1 MLVVYRFSV
10 PATRINYRLYKY
22 ETGNQMSNTRVPSVL
37 WNADQTGILIDTE
50 KRQARKNIGLVSTG
64 SANLPVYFD
73 ANGDA
78 KPMNSIDDLP
88 LVKTVNGS
96 KWAGWSAES
105 STTHYGVD
113 LEIGGGQVNRGVW
126 SKIPSSDNTSAVDD
140 TWMLVKGTD
149 RNSIFLNRAP
159 GSLNDNKGGYAFGR
173 LTTPNWD
180 NIRTAG
186 LYGIYASSTP
196 GTNGSPDS
204 GRVCLLVGDAYSV
217 NSTTDLPGSN
227 DTDHYNT
234 QLAMGGDL
242 FYRTKVGSASW
253 DKWRPVLTQYKDTVT
268 SSINGFKLATT
279 TVSSTLNDMTHYSAL
294 INITPIKY
302 NGNYPGNPYIAYLE
316 IFQVKE
322 EEKDRCSISLKMLST
337 PSSSDYN
344 GFSPFVIRGSNDGSS
359 GGNYTHD
366 WYICRWGS
374 SDTIKDFTI
383 TVTPLLYE
391 GSVLFKGLE
400 RTTNLPT
407 TSSYIITGRG
417 TPAISN
423 YGYSSAEETRPVY
436 LASNGV
442 LQQCTDDGLRSRVN
456 GTDVGSKTIPV
467 YINSNGVPTPC
478 STHVGT
484 YGADTYIASHM
495 YTSVEITSGTS
506 GNAGGASTANPVTIF
521 DEKFPTAYIPYGTS
535 SAGWDPGIMMF
546 VNASLYVVYDNTHAN
561 ATELYVSLYQGG
573 AQIGAHRYQLLPGY
587 ENFIPVSFAVTTSD
601 VTTRNTHFYLRA
613 WKPSD
618 TSFDPV
624 AVWHYT
630 YNVSAMI

>member
-1 MLVVYRFSV
+1 
-10 PATRINYRLYKY
+10 
-22 ETGNQMSNTRVPSVL
+22 MSNTRVPSVL
-37 WNADQTGILIDTE
+37 WNTDQTEILIDTE

-140 TWMLVKGTD
+140 TWMIVKGTD

-204 GRVCLLVGDAYSV
+204 GRVCLLAGDAYSV
-217 NSTTDLPGSN
+217 NSTTGLPGSN

-253 DKWRPVLTQYKDTVT
+253 ENWRNVVTQYKDTVT
-268 SSINGFKLATT
+268 SAIYGYKLATT
-279 TVSSTLNDMTHYSAL
+279 TVSNTLGDRTHYTAL
-294 INITPIKY
+294 ISITPLKHAGNVNKPYLAYLDIYQVKESDKDRCTRTLRMLSTVDGTDY
-302 NGNYPGNPYIAYLE
+302 GGLSGQFVITGSNEGSANGNY
-316 IFQVKE
+316 Q
-322 EEKDRCSISLKMLST
+322 
-337 PSSSDYN
+337 
-344 GFSPFVIRGSNDGSS
+344 
-359 GGNYTHD
+359 HD
-366 WYICRWGS
+366 WYIRRGGQN
-374 SDTIKDFTI
+374 DTINDFSI
-383 TVTPLLYE
+383 TVTPLLWE

-400 RTTNLPT
+400 RATSPV
-407 TSSYIITGRG
+407 TSSYIEYGRT
-417 TPAISN
+417 TPAINSRS
-423 YGYSSAEETRPVY
+423 YTYYPDVPLYLDYSGELHPCDPDELS
-436 LASNGV
+436 LLLNG
-442 LQQCTDDGLRSRVN
+442 S
-456 GTDVGSKTIPV
+456 DVGSSTMPV
-467 YINSNGVPTPC
+467 YIKDGKPTEC
-478 STHVGT
+478 SIIMGSGT
-484 YGADTYIASHM
+484 TTKTIVNHM
-495 YTSVEITSGTS
+495 YTAVPIATANSH
-506 GNAGGASTANPVTIF
+506 NAGGAHTTNADVTIV
-521 DEKFPTAYIPYGTS
+521 DQQFPSVNLPFRSPRKWPA
-535 SAGWDPGIMMF
+535 GIMMF
-546 VNASLYVVYDNTHAN
+546 VAVSVWIQNNAADYIDIKLFQDSTQLAD
-561 ATELYVSLYQGG
+561 
-573 AQIGAHRYQLLPGY
+573 HRYGMPSTSYAGY
-587 ENFIPVSFAVTTSD
+587 LSATFFGVTVDD
-601 VTTRNTHFYLRA
+601 VDINTHFYIKVGTPTGDA
-613 WKPSD
+613 
-618 TSFDPV
+618 TVHAF
-624 AVWHYT
+624 T
-630 YNVSAMI
+630 YNISAMI